1 MGESQRKNDY
11 LIIRCGDE
19 KMSTSQIKRLKKE
32 QEEKGNQIE
41 KERLLALA
49 KKRSGDSQT
58 GYLSTLKKAEPTINK
73 AVTLHTASRK
83 SQAVTA
89 ANAMLPTTKNTLVKA
104 VTAQTSPLTNV
115 KGLSQPGVF
124 TQSKWDRAREQSEK
138 GLMNTELPYVAPIQY
153 DKIAKIDKN
162 KGVEIAT
169 KLKQSQLR
177 HEAFAKAGNWQMVDK
192 ERKIM
197 AELVPQL
204 EEINKSIKQQETAAG
219 LPTGLGERISN
230 AVIGIGEKNKYAIPV
245 IAETGKVAIKN
256 ATTNFNNQELQELN
270 DRAVLLKSE
279 LGRMIQ
285 YNYATPDEAEGDGR
299 YLAKVK
305 ELNKVIR
312 QIDKKKVAQ
321 SVDPNS
327 KAMINYN
334 NTRKYLEKA
343 TAGLNGP
350 GKVIGDTLVSV
361 GDNLSTMPLAA
372 INPWLSLGAM
382 GTKASADRMYELN
395 NEGKSAGEA
404 FARGTTSGVIEVATE
419 KMPLDNL
426 MEAVK
431 SGKMGAKSFLKQM
444 GIEATEEGVSY
455 FMNYVADNAAKDP
468 DAYFDPKEFALSM
481 VEGGLSG
488 LIFAGGGAAVGKV
501 MNSGNN
507 AVNTNTEH
515 NGESTEMLN
524 ETTPLIVQRNNG
536 LTQQGEAT
544 VLPTITQEANTI
556 GSTYLPTINS
566 VETVRSGRNLGVVQK
581 TYEEVASIADKL
593 KRNVVFFEGEEGNQ
607 GYLEDGVIYI
617 NKNSKSPAWDVFKH
631 EFTHTL
637 QNKNG
642 YNEFAEFMSQSLL
655 FNDYLTEKGFVDSDG
670 DADFISFVEEIK
682 KVYGEK
688 GQTLDEPR
696 LVEEAMARFVQD
708 SNLFTSEE
716 SISRL
721 VKESPTMADRILS
734 WIKDMIATF
743 KGTPQEK
750 ELRKAERLYINAK
763 NSGDFMTEESGRQ
776 NAIIRDGNK
785 AYVKESRN
793 IPFGTDT
800 SGWAND
806 AGTYIYDNILKN
818 GKLDVETDNG
828 EILTINGTTE
838 YKLVGRDK
846 LKQSSGRYRDMTDE
860 EYKRKLTM
868 AGHIDEIAQTSLG
881 DKKNA
886 VADSKNHIFA
896 KDGFNSRRAYF
907 ENAKGDYFKML
918 VSVGNNGEV
927 KTVYNINKIE
937 KMAKRNT
944 THVNGSSSAKGGGA
958 QNGASGISNLMIA
971 QKNSVINN
979 NIRKNG
985 GNDTQNAFDVGTT
998 KRNTTHVKGS
1008 SSAKDGGA
1016 QNGVSGI
1023 YDTRVSQRNRDVNNN
1038 IDKSNNGNINLE
1050 VEQKVPV
1057 SKNTESL
1064 IKGSTSSTMVLQN
1077 STNVNDKTYKS
1088 LEVESEVP
1096 VSKNTE
1102 SLLKV
1107 STPNTR
1113 VSQSNNIVNNNIRK
1127 NGEKGTQNAFDV
1139 GTNESRG
1146 FVSEDSEL
1154 KKSVSFRKRAA
1165 NYFLADFKQGM
1176 GISKYSDT
1184 RELKG
1189 VVDEICKEVIEKG
1202 QLSGKDADRLFGEM
1216 FDRGVIVNR
1225 NFYDENKNLK
1235 SLIKQTKFYVNDSL
1249 KKQISDFNDF
1259 KKANFAHF
1267 TTTDDLNAT
1276 KIDSFYKEM
1285 AEIYPEFFP
1294 EDITTEAD
1302 QLQKI
1307 AEVGKSIKIAETE
1320 INQLAQDSV
1329 EYKKW
1334 AKGVFEEGLQR
1345 LEENLQNVM
1354 RYNDQKTEQA
1364 AQKQYNKD
1372 MKAAVTPELAKE
1384 LYSNLST
1391 MKRELTK
1398 LKNKEL
1404 MGERERNTL
1413 NRLVR
1418 GEITMEQLPQKVNVG
1433 AIRNLYPLQQ
1443 KIYDTE
1449 NLINSYRAGIKENYR
1464 QTADNYIENSDTWKD
1479 KPHGW
1484 QYSREIMERNIE
1496 DIVKDKAEARQINEE
1511 YFTPI
1516 HANEAEATRLKNKY
1530 REQIKNLKLGEKER
1544 YRVGY
1549 IVEER
1554 KLPEFSTVS
1563 ERALVQLLG
1572 EGKINED
1579 TIKRVGADV
1588 GKIKNAVL
1596 EFRSIYNELLEEAN
1610 NTLVANGYAPV
1621 EYRKDYFP
1629 HFTETKP
1636 DSVLGKIGNALGI
1649 HVQAQELPTDI
1660 AGLTH
1665 TFKPGKRWVG
1675 NFLQRMG
1682 DTTDFDAVKGFD
1694 RYIEGVADV
1703 IYHTEDIQKLRALE
1717 NAIRYKYSDDGLK
1730 ERIDEIYNDE
1740 SIDVLDKMN
1749 QIEKLY
1755 RENEISRFPH
1765 LVDQIRIYTDNLAGK
1780 QDIRDRNFERD
1791 FNRKS
1796 YELVRAVE
1804 GRIAANMVA
1813 VNPGSWLTNFIPLT
1827 QVSGIVSTPNLLKGI
1842 RTTMY
1847 SQAKSDGFA
1856 ERSDFLT
1863 NRKGS
1868 EPLVRTK
1875 LETVQNKLASPMG
1888 MIDSFTAEAVVRS
1901 KYYDNVSKGM
1911 SEAEAL
1917 ADADKWAARL
1927 MADRSKGSMPT
1938 AFNRKSPIAKAF
1950 TMFQLEVNNQYSYFF
1965 KDVPEHLRERGLG
1978 VLLGAFFKMFLGG
1991 FLYNEAYERFTGR
2004 RCAFDP
2010 FDLMR
2015 IAVNNYLDEDKS
2027 TFEKV
2032 IDTGKNV
2039 VEELPFIGTLAGG
2052 GRLPVGS
2059 VMPNMYNTAKAVTGL
2074 ATGEMNSKKAVSEI
2088 GKEMAKPAA
2097 YLLPPVGGGQ
2107 IKKALEGISTI
2118 RKGGSYGMDSNGD
2131 PKLQFPVENPTPGT
2145 YAKAALFGKY
2155 AIPEAKDYVDS
2166 GFRSLSS
2173 SQTKKYH
2180 LAVEAGISFNQY
2192 MGAFNGCKN
2201 IDGDKD
2207 GNGNPINPGSSAEKN
2222 GVGKSSSLKKKEVI
2236 DGVEGLN
2243 KEQRK
2248 VLYDANGVSEKV
2260 W

>member
-1 MGESQRKNDY
+1 
-11 LIIRCGDE
+11 
-19 KMSTSQIKRLKKE
+19 MSLLDDVLKKNLSGSSS
-32 QEEKGNQIE
+32 EETYGY
-41 KERLLALA
+41 RA
-49 KKRSGDSQT
+49 KKAV
-58 GYLSTLKKAEPTINK
+58 STPRNVATAPTSPKVSPI
-73 AVTLHTASRK
+73 TA
-83 SQAVTA
+83 
-89 ANAMLPTTKNTLVKA
+89 KNPLVKA
-104 VTAQTSPLTNV
+104 VTAQTSPLKNV
-115 KGLSQPGVF
+115 RGLSQPGVF
-124 TQSKWDRAREQSEK
+124 TQSKWDRAREISEK

-153 DKIAKIDKN
+153 DKIAKIDKS
-162 KGVEIAT
+162 KGAEIAT

-177 HEAFAKAGNWQMVDK
+177 HEAFVKTGNWKMLDK

-230 AVIGIGEKNKYAIPV
+230 AVIGIGEKNKYAVPV
-245 IAETGKVAIKN
+245 IAETGKVAMKN
-256 ATTNFNNQELQELN
+256 ATTNYKSKELQELN

-279 LGRMIQ
+279 LGRMLQ

-299 YLAKVK
+299 YFAKVK
-305 ELNKVIR
+305 ELNEVLS
-312 QIDKKKVAQ
+312 QIEKKKVAE

-327 KAMINYN
+327 KAMMNYN

-350 GKVIGDTLVSV
+350 GKVLGDTLVSV

-395 NEGKSAGEA
+395 NQGKSAGES
-404 FARGTTSGVIEVATE
+404 FARGTASGVIEVATE

-426 MEAVK
+426 MEVVR
-431 SGKMGAKSFLKQM
+431 SGKMGAKNFLKQM

-488 LIFAGGGAAVGKV
+488 LIFAGGGTALGKV
-501 MNSGNN
+501 MNRGNN
-507 AVNTNTEH
+507 AVSTNFEH
-515 NGESTEMLN
+515 NGEANHMLIEA
-524 ETTPLIVQRNNG
+524 ETPMA
-536 LTQQGEAT
+536 QQAENHAVENT
-544 VLPTITQEANTI
+544 VSPTIAQGTDTK

-566 VETVRSGRNLGVVQK
+566 VETVESGRNLGVVQK
-581 TYEEVASIADKL
+581 TYEEVAAIADKL
-593 KRNVVFFEGEEGNQ
+593 KRKVVFFEGEEGNQ

-637 QNKNG
+637 QNKNT
-642 YNEFAEFMSQSLL
+642 YNEFAKFMSQSQL
-655 FNDYLTEKGFVDSDG
+655 FRDYLTDKGFIDSDG
-670 DADFISFVEEIK
+670 DADFMSFVEEIK
-682 KVYGEK
+682 NVYGEK

-696 LVEEAMARFVQD
+696 LVEEAIARFVQD
-708 SNLFTSEE
+708 SDLFTSEE

-721 VKESPTMADRILS
+721 VKESPTMADRILN
-734 WIKDMIATF
+734 WIKDMITTF

-763 NSGDFMTEESGRQ
+763 NSGDFMAEESGRQ

-785 AYVKESRN
+785 SYVKESRDSILGEN
-793 IPFGTDT
+793 TESWEKDT
-800 SGWAND
+800 INHIKTG
-806 AGTYIYDNILKN
+806 ILN
-818 GKLDVETDNG
+818 GG
-828 EILTINGTTE
+828 EIKVVADDGDVLTINGRTAW
-838 YKLVGRDK
+838 KLG
-846 LKQSSGRYRDMTDE
+846 YRNDVKESNGKYRKMTDE
-860 EYKRKLTM
+860 EYRQKLNA
-868 AGHIDEIAQTSLG
+868 AGHIDEIATVSKRG
-881 DKKNA
+881 NKNVEDTKGHSWA
-886 VADSKNHIFA
+886 A
-896 KDGFNSRRAYF
+896 DGFNYRTAFY
-907 ENAKGDYFKML
+907 ENTQGDYYRL
-918 VSVGNNGEV
+918 TVSVGENGEI
-927 KTVYNINKIE
+927 KGVYNIG
-937 KMAKRNT
+937 KMKKESPIKSHRISEGNV
-944 THVNGSSSAKGGGA
+944 HKGSFPNEGMANDLNEDSISMITQKTSA
-958 QNGASGISNLMIA
+958 
-971 QKNSVINN
+971 INN
-979 NIRKNG
+979 NIRKNS
-985 GNDTQNAFDVGTT
+985 GNDTQNAFDVGTE

-1008 SSAKDGGA
+1008 SSANDGGA
-1016 QNGVSGI
+1016 QNDVSGI
-1023 YDTRVSQRNRDVNNN
+1023 SDTIVSQKNTDVNEN
-1038 IDKSNNGNINLE
+1038 
-1050 VEQKVPV
+1050 
-1057 SKNTESL
+1057 
-1064 IKGSTSSTMVLQN
+1064 
-1077 STNVNDKTYKS
+1077 TYKN
-1088 LEVESEVP
+1088 LGVESEVP
-1096 VSKNTE
+1096 VSENTE

-1107 STPNTR
+1107 STPMKR
-1113 VSQSNNIVNNNIRK
+1113 VSQSNNIVNNNISK
-1127 NGEKGTQNAFDV
+1127 NSGNDTQNAFDV

-1146 FVSEDSEL
+1146 FVRQDSEL
-1154 KKSVSFRKRAA
+1154 KKSISFRRRAA
-1165 NYFLADFKQGM
+1165 SYFLNDFKQGM
-1176 GISKYSDT
+1176 GISKYSDA

-1189 VVDEICKEVIEKG
+1189 VVDEICKEVIDKG
-1202 QLSGKDADRLFGEM
+1202 QLSGKNADRLFTEM

-1235 SLIKQTKFYVNDSL
+1235 KLIKGTKFYVNDSV
-1249 KKQISDFNDF
+1249 KKQISEFNDF
-1259 KKANFAHF
+1259 KKTNFAHF
-1267 TTTDDLNAT
+1267 TTTDDPNAT

-1285 AEIYPEFFP
+1285 AEIYPELFP
-1294 EDITTEAD
+1294 EDITAEAD
-1302 QLQKI
+1302 QLEKI

-1334 AKGVFEEGLQR
+1334 ARSAFEEGLQR

-1354 RYNDQKTEQA
+1354 RYNDQKA
-1364 AQKQYNKD
+1364 AQEEQKQYNKD
-1372 MKAAVTPELAKE
+1372 MKAAVTPQLAKE

-1391 MKRELTK
+1391 MKREFTK

-1418 GEITMEQLPQKVNVG
+1418 GEITMEELPQKVNVG

-1443 KIYDTE
+1443 KIFDTE

-1464 QTADNYIENSDTWKD
+1464 QTAEDYISNSDTWKD

-1484 QYSREIMERNIE
+1484 QYFREIMERNIE

-1516 HANEAEATRLKNKY
+1516 HANEAEATRLKNSY
-1530 REQIKNLKLGEKER
+1530 REKIKNLKLSEKEQ

-1579 TIKRVGADV
+1579 TLKRVGADV
-1588 GKIKNAVL
+1588 GKIKNAVT
-1596 EFRSIYNELLEEAN
+1596 EFRGIYNELLEEAN

-1636 DSVLGKIGNALGI
+1636 DSILGKIGSALGI

-1717 NAIRYKYSDDGLK
+1717 NSIRYKYSDDGLK

-1740 SIDVLDKMN
+1740 SIDILDKMN
-1749 QIEKLY
+1749 RIEELY
-1755 RENEISRFPH
+1755 KANENSCFPH
-1765 LVDQIRIYTDNLAGK
+1765 LVTELRSYTDNLAGK
-1780 QDIRDRNFERD
+1780 KDMNDRNMEHYFGRGTYD
-1791 FNRKS
+1791 LMK
-1796 YELVRAVE
+1796 AME
-1804 GRIAANMVA
+1804 GRVAANMVA

-1827 QVSGIVSTPNLLKGI
+1827 QISGVVSMPNFLKGI
-1842 RTTMY
+1842 RDTIY
-1847 SQAKSDGFA
+1847 AHAKSDGFS

-1868 EPLVRTK
+1868 SPLVMTK
-1875 LETVQNKLASPMG
+1875 LENVQNILASPMG
-1888 MIDSFTAEAVVRS
+1888 MIDSFTAQAVVRS

-1911 SEAEAL
+1911 GEAEAL
-1917 ADADKWAARL
+1917 ADADKWAAKA
-1927 MADRSKGSMPT
+1927 MADRSKGSLPT
-1938 AFNRKSPIAKAF
+1938 VFNQKNPVTKIF
-1950 TMFQLEVNNQYSYFF
+1950 TMFQLEVNNQYGYFF
-1965 KDVPEHLRERGLG
+1965 KDVPRHLKEKGLAAI
-1978 VLLGAFFKMFLGG
+1978 VNAFFKMFMGS
-1991 FLYNEAYERFTGR
+1991 FLYNEVYEKMTGR

-2010 FDLMR
+2010 IDLVR
-2015 IAVNNYLDEDKS
+2015 VAVVDYMDQDKS
-2027 TFEKV
+2027 TYEKV
-2032 IDTGKNV
+2032 ANTAKNI
-2039 VEELPFIGTLAGG
+2039 VEEMPFIGGLVGG
-2052 GRLPVGS
+2052 GRVPVSSALPDIA
-2059 VMPNMYNTAKAVTGL
+2059 NTTKAVTGL

-2107 IKKALEGISTI
+2107 IKKTLEGISTI
-2118 RKGGSYGMDSNGD
+2118 KKGGSYGMDSNGEE
-2131 PKLQFPVENPTPGT
+2131 KLQFPVENPTAGT

-2155 AIPEAKDYVDS
+2155 AIPEAKGYVDG
-2166 GFRSLSS
+2166 GFRSLSAV
-2173 SQTKKYH
+2173 QTKKYH
-2180 LAVEAGISFNQY
+2180 LAVESGISFNQY
-2192 MGAFNGCKN
+2192 MGAFKGCKD

-2222 GVGKSSSLKKKEVI
+2222 GVGKSASLKKKEVI

-2248 VLYDANGVSEKV
+2248 ILYDANGVSEKV

>member
-1 MGESQRKNDY
+1 
-11 LIIRCGDE
+11 
-19 KMSTSQIKRLKKE
+19 MSTSQINRLKKE
-32 QEEKGNQIE
+32 KEEKKKKAEN
-41 KERLLALA
+41 ERLLGLA
-49 KKRSGDSQT
+49 KKRNGETQAA
-58 GYLSTLKKAEPTINK
+58 YLSTLKKAEPITSN
-73 AVTLHTASRK
+73 TTPTASRK
-83 SQAVTA
+83 VSTAPTA
-89 ANAMLPTTKNTLVKA
+89 AKDNSTTAKNSLVKA
-104 VTAQTSPLTNV
+104 VTAQTSPLKNV

-153 DKIAKIDKN
+153 DKIAKIDKS

-177 HEAFAKAGNWQMVDK
+177 HEAFVKAGNWQMVDR

-197 AELVPQL
+197 SELVPQL

-230 AVIGIGEKNKYAIPV
+230 AVIGIGEKNKHAIPV

-256 ATTNFNNQELQELN
+256 ATTNYNNKELQELN

-305 ELNKVIR
+305 ELNEVLS

-395 NEGKSAGEA
+395 NDGKSAGEA
-404 FARGTTSGVIEVATE
+404 FARGTASGVIEVATE
-419 KMPLDNL
+419 KIPLDNL
-426 MEAVK
+426 MEVVK

-444 GIEATEEGVSY
+444 GIEATEEGLSY

-488 LIFAGGGAAVGKV
+488 LIFAGGGTALGKA
-501 MNSGNN
+501 MNRGSN
-507 AVNTNTEH
+507 AIHTNTEH

-524 ETTPLIVQRNNG
+524 ETTMPIVHGNNA
-536 LTQQGEAT
+536 LTQQGEAP
-544 VLPTITQEANTI
+544 VLPTITQEADTK

-708 SNLFTSEE
+708 SDLFTSEE

-721 VKESPTMADRILS
+721 VKESPTMADRILN
-734 WIKDMIATF
+734 WIKDMITTF

-763 NSGDFMTEESGRQ
+763 NSGDFMAEESGRQ

-785 AYVKESRN
+785 TYVKESRN
-793 IPFGTDT
+793 IPFGTDA

-806 AGTYIYDNILKN
+806 VGTYIYDNVLKN

-828 EILTINGTTE
+828 EVLTINGTTE

-846 LKQSSGRYRDMTDE
+846 VKQNNGQYRDMTDE

-868 AGHIDEIAQTSLG
+868 AGHIDEIAQTSQE
-881 DKKNA
+881 DKMNA
-886 VADSKNHIFA
+886 VADSKNHLFA
-896 KDGFNSRRAYF
+896 KDGFNYRRAYF
-907 ENAKGDYFKML
+907 ENKKGDYFEML

-927 KTVYNINKIE
+927 KTVYNINKIRE
-937 KMAKRNT
+937 RAKRNT
-944 THVNGSSSAKGGGA
+944 THVKGSSSAKGGGA
-958 QNGASGISNLMIA
+958 QNGASGISNSMIT
-971 QKNSVINN
+971 QKASAINN

-985 GNDTQNAFDVGTT
+985 GNDTQKSLDVGAE
-998 KRNTTHVKGS
+998 KRNTTHVNGS

-1023 YDTRVSQRNRDVNNN
+1023 SNKMVSQSDNNVNEN
-1038 IDKSNNGNINLE
+1038 IEKESSIKSHRISEGN
-1050 VEQKVPV
+1050 VH
-1057 SKNTESL
+1057 
-1064 IKGSTSSTMVLQN
+1064 KGSFPNEGMANDLNEDSNTMVSQSN
-1077 STNVNDKTYKS
+1077 FSVNDKTYKN

-1127 NGEKGTQNAFDV
+1127 NGGNDTQNAFDV
-1139 GTNESRG
+1139 GTNESHR
-1146 FVSEDSEL
+1146 FVGEDSEL

-1202 QLSGKDADRLFGEM
+1202 QLSSKDADRLFGEM

-1249 KKQISDFNDF
+1249 KKQITDFNDF

-1267 TTTDDLNAT
+1267 TTTDDPNAT
-1276 KIDSFYKEM
+1276 KIDSFYNEM

-1294 EDITTEAD
+1294 EDITADAD

-1345 LEENLQNVM
+1345 LEKNLQNVM
-1354 RYNDQKTEQA
+1354 RYNDQKSEQEA
-1364 AQKQYNKD
+1364 KKQYNKD

-1418 GEITMEQLPQKVNVG
+1418 GEITMDELPQKVNVG

-1449 NLINSYRAGIKENYR
+1449 NLIDSYRAGIKENYR
-1464 QTADNYIENSDTWKD
+1464 RTADNYIENSDTWKD

-1496 DIVKDKAEARQINEE
+1496 DIVKDKAEARRINEE

-1516 HANEAEATRLKNKY
+1516 HANEAEATRLKNRY
-1530 REQIKNLKLGEKER
+1530 REKIKNLKLSEKEQ

-1588 GKIKNAVL
+1588 GKIKNAVT

-1636 DSVLGKIGNALGI
+1636 DSVLGKIGNVLGI

-1717 NAIRYKYSDDGLK
+1717 NSIRYKYSDKGLK

-1740 SIDVLDKMN
+1740 SIDILDKMN
-1749 QIEKLY
+1749 QIEELY
-1755 RENEISRFPH
+1755 GKNEVSRFPH

-1868 EPLVRTK
+1868 EPLVRTRI
-1875 LETVQNKLASPMG
+1875 ETVQNKLASPMG
-1888 MIDSFTAEAVVRS
+1888 MIDGFTAEAVVRS

-2032 IDTGKNV
+2032 KDTGKNV

-2074 ATGEMNSKKAVSEI
+2074 ATGEMNSQKAVSEL

-2118 RKGGSYGMDSNGD
+2118 RKGGSYGMDSNGE

-2155 AIPEAKDYVDS
+2155 AIPEAKGYVDS
-2166 GFRSLSS
+2166 GFRSLSA

-2207 GNGNPINPGSSAEKN
+2207 GNGNPINPGSNAEKN
-2222 GVGKSSSLKKKEVI
+2222 GAGKSASLKKKEVI
-2236 DGVEGLN
+2236 DGVDGLN

-2248 VLYDANGVSEKV
+2248 VLYDANDVSEKV

>member
-1 MGESQRKNDY
+1 
-11 LIIRCGDE
+11 
-19 KMSTSQIKRLKKE
+19 MSLLEDVLKKNLSGSK
-32 QEEKGNQIE
+32 EEEVYGY
-41 KERLLALA
+41 RA
-49 KKRSGDSQT
+49 KK
-58 GYLSTLKKAEPTINK
+58 
-73 AVTLHTASRK
+73 AVVTPQK
-83 SQAVTA
+83 VTA
-89 ANAMLPTTKNTLVKA
+89 KATAAKAGSTTDKNPLVKA
-104 VTAQTSPLTNV
+104 VTAQTSPLKSV

-153 DKIAKIDKN
+153 DKIAKIDKS

-177 HEAFAKAGNWQMVDK
+177 HEAFVKAGNWQMVDK

-230 AVIGIGEKNKYAIPV
+230 AVIGIGEKNKHAIPV

-256 ATTNFNNQELQELN
+256 ATTNYNNKELQELN

-305 ELNKVIR
+305 ELNEVLS
-312 QIDKKKVAQ
+312 QIDKKKVAE

-327 KAMINYN
+327 KAMVNYN

-404 FARGTTSGVIEVATE
+404 FARGTTSGIIEVATE
-419 KMPLDNL
+419 KIPLDNL
-426 MEAVK
+426 MEVVK
-431 SGKMGAKSFLKQM
+431 SGKVAAKSFLKQM
-444 GIEATEEGVSY
+444 GIEATEEGLSY

-468 DAYFDPKEFALSM
+468 DAYFDPKEFTLSM

-488 LIFAGGGAAVGKV
+488 LIFAGGGTALGKV
-501 MNSGNN
+501 MNSGSN

-515 NGESTEMLN
+515 NGESTQMLR
-524 ETTPLIVQRNNG
+524 ETTPPIVQGNNA
-536 LTQQGEAT
+536 LTHQGEAPI
-544 VLPTITQEANTI
+544 LPTITQEADTK

-566 VETVRSGRNLGVVQK
+566 VETEERVRNLGVVEK

-593 KRNVVFFEGEEGNQ
+593 KRKVVFFQGEEGNQ

-642 YNEFAEFMSQSLL
+642 YNEFAEFMSNSLL
-655 FNDYLTEKGFVDSDG
+655 FNDYLKEKGFVDSDG

-688 GQTLDEPR
+688 GQVLDEPR

-708 SNLFTSEE
+708 SDLFTSEE

-721 VKESPTMADRILS
+721 VKESPTMADRILN
-734 WIKDMIATF
+734 WIKDMITTF
-743 KGTPQEK
+743 KGTPQER

-763 NSGDFMTEESGRQ
+763 NSGDFMAEESGRQ
-776 NAIIRDGNK
+776 NAFKNDKSGKKYWNVETEKDIFNGIENVKNLKKEAFNYLLHGFKGEEVNEIIDGEPLKFIRISANEYLYGIQSK
-785 AYVKESRN
+785 KLIESDTEREGLYSKKMRIAPSVVDLIENADTKYKTKDMKNHN
-793 IPFGTDT
+793 IATEGFYNYKGRVR
-800 SGWAND
+800 
-806 AGTYIYDNILKN
+806 IDNIIF
-818 GKLDVETDNG
+818 DYVVR
-828 EILTINGTTE
+828 
-838 YKLVGRDK
+838 VGR
-846 LKQSSGRYRDMTDE
+846 
-860 EYKRKLTM
+860 
-868 AGHIDEIAQTSLG
+868 G
-881 DKKNA
+881 DKGN
-886 VADSKNHIFA
+886 IF
-896 KDGFNSRRAYF
+896 
-907 ENAKGDYFKML
+907 
-918 VSVGNNGEV
+918 
-927 KTVYNINKIE
+927 
-937 KMAKRNT
+937 
-944 THVNGSSSAKGGGA
+944 
-958 QNGASGISNLMIA
+958 
-971 QKNSVINN
+971 
-979 NIRKNG
+979 
-985 GNDTQNAFDVGTT
+985 
-998 KRNTTHVKGS
+998 
-1008 SSAKDGGA
+1008 
-1016 QNGVSGI
+1016 
-1023 YDTRVSQRNRDVNNN
+1023 YD
-1038 IDKSNNGNINLE
+1038 INLE

-1064 IKGSTSSTMVLQN
+1064 IKGSTSNTMVSQSN
-1077 STNVNDKTYKS
+1077 NVVDGNIYKK
-1088 LEVESEVP
+1088 LGAESEVP

-1107 STPNTR
+1107 STPNTM
-1113 VSQSNNIVNNNIRK
+1113 VSQSNNIVNNNISK
-1127 NGEKGTQNAFDV
+1127 NSGNDTQNAFDV

-1276 KIDSFYKEM
+1276 KIDSFYNEM

-1294 EDITTEAD
+1294 EDITAEAD

-1307 AEVGKSIKIAETE
+1307 AEVGKNIKIAETE

-1345 LEENLQNVM
+1345 LEKNLQNVM
-1354 RYNDQKTEQA
+1354 RYNDQKATQE
-1364 AQKQYNKD
+1364 AQMQYNKD

-1384 LYSNLST
+1384 MYSNLST

-1418 GEITMEQLPQKVNVG
+1418 GEITMEELPQKVNVG

-1464 QTADNYIENSDTWKD
+1464 KTADNYIEKSDTWKD

-1516 HANEAEATRLKNKY
+1516 HANEAEATRLKNRY
-1530 REQIKNLKLGEKER
+1530 REQIKNLILNEKEQ

-1588 GKIKNAVL
+1588 GKIKNAVT
-1596 EFRSIYNELLEEAN
+1596 EFRNIYNELLEEAN

-1636 DSVLGKIGNALGI
+1636 DSVLGKIGSALGI

-1717 NAIRYKYSDDGLK
+1717 NSIRYKYSDDGLK

-1740 SIDVLDKMN
+1740 SIDILDKMN
-1749 QIEKLY
+1749 RIEELY
-1755 RENEISRFPH
+1755 KANENSRFPH
-1765 LVDQIRIYTDNLAGK
+1765 LVTELRSYTDNLAGK
-1780 QDIRDRNFERD
+1780 KDMNDRNMEHYFGRGTYD
-1791 FNRKS
+1791 LMK
-1796 YELVRAVE
+1796 AME
-1804 GRIAANMVA
+1804 GRVAANMVA

-1827 QVSGIVSTPNLLKGI
+1827 QISGVVSTPNFLKGI
-1842 RTTMY
+1842 RDTIY
-1847 SQAKSDGFA
+1847 DYAKSDGFS

-1868 EPLVRTK
+1868 SPLVMTK
-1875 LETVQNKLASPMG
+1875 LENVQNILASPMG

-1911 SEAEAL
+1911 GEAEAL
-1917 ADADKWAARL
+1917 ADADKWAARA
-1927 MADRSKGSMPT
+1927 MADRSKGSLPT
-1938 AFNRKSPIAKAF
+1938 VFNQKNPVTKVF
-1950 TMFQLEVNNQYSYFF
+1950 TMFQLEVNNQYGYFF
-1965 KDVPEHLRERGLG
+1965 KDVPRHLREKGLAAI
-1978 VLLGAFFKMFLGG
+1978 VSAFFKMFIGA
-1991 FLYNEAYERFTGR
+1991 FLYNEVYEKLTGR

-2010 FDLMR
+2010 IDLVR
-2015 IAVNNYLDEDKS
+2015 VAVVDYMDEDKS
-2027 TFEKV
+2027 TYEKV
-2032 IDTGKNV
+2032 ANTAKNI
-2039 VEELPFIGTLAGG
+2039 VEEMPFIGGLVGG
-2052 GRLPVGS
+2052 GRVPVSSALPDIA
-2059 VMPNMYNTAKAVTGL
+2059 NTAKAVTGL
-2074 ATGEMNSKKAVSEI
+2074 ATGEMNSQKAVSEL

-2107 IKKALEGISTI
+2107 IKKTLEGISTI
-2118 RKGGSYGMDSNGD
+2118 RKGGSYGMDSNGE

-2155 AIPEAKDYVDS
+2155 SIPEAKGYVES
-2166 GFRSLSS
+2166 GFRSLSA

-2192 MGAFNGCKN
+2192 MGAFKGCKD
-2201 IDGDKD
+2201 IEGDKD
-2207 GNGNPINPGSSAEKN
+2207 GNGNPISPGSSAEKN
-2222 GVGKSSSLKKKEVI
+2222 GIGKSSSLKKKEVI

-2243 KEQRK
+2243 YEQRK
-2248 VLYDANGVSEKV
+2248 ILYDANGVSEKV

>member
-1 MGESQRKNDY
+1 
-11 LIIRCGDE
+11 
-19 KMSTSQIKRLKKE
+19 MSTSQINRLKKE
-32 QEEKGNQIE
+32 QEEKKKQAEN
-41 KERLLALA
+41 ERLLGLA
-49 KKRSGDSQT
+49 KKRNGETQAA
-58 GYLSTLKKAEPTINK
+58 YLSTLKKAEPITSN
-73 AVTLHTASRK
+73 TTPTASRNV
-83 SQAVTA
+83 STAPTA
-89 ANAMLPTTKNTLVKA
+89 AKANSTAAKNSLVKA
-104 VTAQTSPLTNV
+104 VTAQTSPLKNV

-153 DKIAKIDKN
+153 DKIAKIDKS

-169 KLKQSQLR
+169 KLKQSQIR
-177 HEAFAKAGNWQMVDK
+177 HEAYAKAGNWQGVDR
-192 ERKIM
+192 EREIM
-197 AELVPQL
+197 AKLVPQL

-245 IAETGKVAIKN
+245 IAETGKVAMKN
-256 ATTNFNNQELQELN
+256 ATTNYNNQELQELN
-270 DRAVLLKSE
+270 DLAVGLKSE
-279 LGRMIQ
+279 LGRMLQ

-305 ELNKVIR
+305 ELNEVLS

-327 KAMINYN
+327 KAMTDYN

-404 FARGTTSGVIEVATE
+404 FARGTASGAIEVATE

-426 MEAVK
+426 MEVVK

-468 DAYFDPKEFALSM
+468 DSYFDPKEFALSM
-481 VEGGLSG
+481 VQGGLSG
-488 LIFAGGGAAVGKV
+488 LIFAGGGTAVGKA
-501 MNSGNN
+501 MNRGNN
-507 AVNTNTEH
+507 GAHTNTEH
-515 NGESTEMLN
+515 NGESTEMLR
-524 ETTPLIVQRNNG
+524 ETTTPIAQGNNG
-536 LTQQGEAT
+536 LTQIQVTENNH
-544 VLPTITQEANTI
+544 LPTIAQSTETM

-581 TYEEVASIADKL
+581 TYEEIATIADKL
-593 KRNVVFFEGEEGNQ
+593 KRNVVFFEGEESNQ

-642 YNEFAEFMSQSLL
+642 YNEFAKFMSQSQL
-655 FNDYLTEKGFVDSDG
+655 FRDYLTDKGFIDSDG
-670 DADFISFVEEIK
+670 DADFMSFVEEIK

-708 SNLFTSEE
+708 SDLFTSEE

-721 VKESPTMADRILS
+721 VKESPTMADRILN
-734 WIKDMIATF
+734 WVKDMITTF
-743 KGTPQEK
+743 RGMPQEK
-750 ELRKAERLYINAK
+750 ELRKAERLYMNVK
-763 NSGDFMTEESGRQ
+763 NSGDFMAEESGRQ

-793 IPFGTDT
+793 IPFGADA

-806 AGTYIYDNILKN
+806 VGTYIYDNILKN
-818 GKLDVETDNG
+818 GKLDVETDSG
-828 EILTINGTTE
+828 EVLTINGTTE

-846 LKQSSGRYRDMTDE
+846 VKQNNGQYRDMTDE

-868 AGHIDEIAQTSLG
+868 AGHIDEIAQTSLE
-881 DKKNA
+881 DKMNA
-886 VADSKNHIFA
+886 VADSKNHLFA
-896 KDGFNSRRAYF
+896 KDGFNYRRAYF
-907 ENAKGDYFKML
+907 EDKKGDYFETL
-918 VSVGNNGEV
+918 VSDGNNGEV
-927 KTVYNINKIE
+927 KTVYNINKIRE
-937 KMAKRNT
+937 RAKRNT
-944 THVNGSSSAKGGGA
+944 THVKGSSSAKGGGA
-958 QNGASGISNLMIA
+958 QNGASGISNSMIT
-971 QKNSVINN
+971 QKNDVINN

-985 GNDTQNAFDVGTT
+985 GNDTQNAFDVGT
-998 KRNTTHVKGS
+998 
-1008 SSAKDGGA
+1008 
-1016 QNGVSGI
+1016 
-1023 YDTRVSQRNRDVNNN
+1023 
-1038 IDKSNNGNINLE
+1038 
-1050 VEQKVPV
+1050 
-1057 SKNTESL
+1057 
-1064 IKGSTSSTMVLQN
+1064 
-1077 STNVNDKTYKS
+1077 
-1088 LEVESEVP
+1088 
-1096 VSKNTE
+1096 
-1102 SLLKV
+1102 
-1107 STPNTR
+1107 
-1113 VSQSNNIVNNNIRK
+1113 
-1127 NGEKGTQNAFDV
+1127 
-1139 GTNESRG
+1139 NESRG
-1146 FVSEDSEL
+1146 FVGEDSEL

-1176 GISKYSDT
+1176 GISKYSDA

-1189 VVDEICKEVIEKG
+1189 VVDEICKEVLEKG

-1235 SLIKQTKFYVNDSL
+1235 NLIKGTKFYVNDSL
-1249 KKQISDFNDF
+1249 KKQITDFNDF

-1267 TTTDDLNAT
+1267 ITSDDPNAT

-1294 EDITTEAD
+1294 EDITAEAD

-1307 AEVGKSIKIAETE
+1307 AEVGKSIKIAEKE

-1334 AKGVFEEGLQR
+1334 ARGVFEEGLQR
-1345 LEENLQNVM
+1345 LEEKLQNVM
-1354 RYNDQKTEQA
+1354 RYNDQKTAQE

-1384 LYSNLST
+1384 LYSNLSSL
-1391 MKRELTK
+1391 KRDFTK
-1398 LKNKEL
+1398 QKNKEL

-1418 GEITMEQLPQKVNVG
+1418 GEITMEELPQKVNVG

-1443 KIYDTE
+1443 RIYDTE
-1449 NLINSYRAGIKENYR
+1449 KLINSYKAGVKENYR
-1464 QTADNYIENSDTWKD
+1464 QTADDVIAKSDTWKD

-1496 DIVKDKAEARQINEE
+1496 DIVKDKAEARQINGE
-1511 YFTPI
+1511 YFIPI

-1530 REQIKNLKLGEKER
+1530 REQIKNLNLSEKEQ

-1588 GKIKNAVL
+1588 GKIKNAVT
-1596 EFRSIYNELLEEAN
+1596 EFRGIYNELLEEAN

-1636 DSVLGKIGNALGI
+1636 DSVLGKIGSALGI
-1649 HVQAQELPTDI
+1649 NIQAQELPTDI

-1682 DTTDFDAVKGFD
+1682 DVTDFDAVKGFD

-1717 NAIRYKYSDDGLK
+1717 NAIRYKYSDKGLK

-1740 SIDVLDKMN
+1740 SIDILDKMN
-1749 QIEKLY
+1749 QIEELY
-1755 RENEISRFPH
+1755 GKNEVSRFPH

-1842 RTTMY
+1842 RNTMY
-1847 SQAKSDGFA
+1847 AQAKSDGFA

-1868 EPLVRTK
+1868 EPLVRTRV
-1875 LETVQNKLASPMG
+1875 ETVQNKLASPMG

-1911 SEAEAL
+1911 GEAEAL

-1938 AFNRKSPIAKAF
+1938 SFNRKSPIIKAF

-1965 KDVPEHLRERGLG
+1965 KDVPEHLKEKGLG

-2015 IAVNNYLDEDKS
+2015 IAVSNYLDEDKS
-2027 TFEKV
+2027 TFEKGL
-2032 IDTGKNV
+2032 DTGKNV

-2074 ATGEMNSKKAVSEI
+2074 ATGEMNSKKAVSEL

-2107 IKKALEGISTI
+2107 IKKTLEGISTI
-2118 RKGGSYGMDSNGD
+2118 KKGGSYGMDSNGD
-2131 PKLQFPVENPTPGT
+2131 EKLQFPVENPTPGT

-2155 AIPEAKDYVDS
+2155 AIPEAKGYVDG
-2166 GFRSLSS
+2166 GFKSLSA
-2173 SQTKKYH
+2173 SQTRKYH

-2192 MGAFNGCKN
+2192 MGAFRGCKD
-2201 IDGDKD
+2201 IEGDKD
-2207 GNGNPINPGSSAEKN
+2207 GNGNPINPGSNAEKN
-2222 GVGKSSSLKKKEVI
+2222 GTGKSASLKKKEVI

-2243 KEQRK
+2243 KEQKK
-2248 VLYDANGVSEKV
+2248 VLYDANSVSEKV